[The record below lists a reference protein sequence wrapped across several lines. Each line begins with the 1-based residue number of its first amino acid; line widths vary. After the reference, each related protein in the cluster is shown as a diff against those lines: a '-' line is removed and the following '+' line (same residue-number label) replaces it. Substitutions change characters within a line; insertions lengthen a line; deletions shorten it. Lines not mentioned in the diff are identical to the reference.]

1 MSGYVN
7 ATFQIIGSFVGSFLL
22 FFTYMCRSLVSQTF
36 HLYMAF
42 DLLSYYTLIS
52 MPLFFPFASDRGD
65 CVLKFHY
72 ITLTDE

>member
-1 MSGYVN
+1 MAGYAG
-7 ATFQIIGSFVGSFLL
+7 ATFQIKVFFVDFPLL
-22 FFTYMCRSLVSQTF
+22 FFTCMCRSLVSQIF

-52 MPLFFPFASDRGD
+52 VPLFFPFASDRGD
-65 CVLKFHY
+65 CVLEFHY